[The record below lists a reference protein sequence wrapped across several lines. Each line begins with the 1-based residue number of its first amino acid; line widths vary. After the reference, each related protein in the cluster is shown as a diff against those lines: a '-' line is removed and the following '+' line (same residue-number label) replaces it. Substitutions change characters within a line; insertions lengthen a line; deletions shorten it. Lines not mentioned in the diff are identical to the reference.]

1 MATHLPPEDVI
12 TILDDHDGHDDSV
25 VEQVS
30 RLVNTVYRTAESG
43 MWRDGTTRTTAAEV
57 ATLIEAAQIAVVIR
71 SGHVVGS
78 IFLHD
83 VAHDA
88 TEFGMLAADPD
99 HRGTGIGRAL
109 VDFAES
115 AARRRGHRAMQL
127 ELLVPREWQHPSK
140 EFLKAWYGRRG
151 YRVVRTTTLDA
162 DHPNLAPLL
171 ATPCDVWVY
180 EKSLVS
186 STREGKR

>member
-1 MATHLPPEDVI
+1 MATHPSGDDVI
-12 TILDDHDGHDDSV
+12 AMLNQHDSDDGSV

-30 RLVNTVYRTAESG
+30 KLVNTVYRTAESG
-43 MWRDGTTRTTAAEV
+43 MWRDGTTRTTPAEV
-57 ATLIEAAQIAVVIR
+57 ATLIDAGQIAVVIR
-71 SGHVVGS
+71 SGLIVGS
-78 IFLHD
+78 IYMHD
-83 VAHDA
+83 IAHDA

-162 DHPNLAPLL
+162 DHPSLAPLL
-171 ATPCDVWVY
+171 VTPCDFWVY
-180 EKSLVS
+180 EKSLAAS
-186 STREGKR
+186 